1 MHFARVTIAIRDI
14 KICLLFFSFALFFVI
29 NALFFTDDTIHKIYE
44 DQGKYN
50 FAYQILRI
58 LYSSMI
64 FFVINALISFFSLTE
79 KVIIGIKTSE
89 KKEDLD
95 INQIKKKLKLRFIIF
110 YIFIFLFLIAFWF
123 YASCFCAVYYNA
135 QFHLL
140 KDSLIGFGLLFVYL
154 YL

>member
-135 QFHLL
+135 QFHFL